1 MAERTHLRCLA
12 CGSLRM
18 PAAFGIEDDAR
29 YAGDYA
35 PVYEAE
41 LAVQTIGGRGRCSWA
56 GQSLPMPFAEALR
69 DRLKQALAQLELE
82 IENPT
87 G

>member
-1 MAERTHLRCLA
+1 
-12 CGSLRM
+12 M
-18 PAAFGIEDDAR
+18 PAAFGIEDDGR
-29 YAGDYA
+29 YAGEYA

-56 GQSLPMPFAEALR
+56 GQDLPMPFAVALR
-69 DRLKQALAQLELE
+69 DRLKLVLAQLELE
-82 IENPT
+82 IESAA